1 MIAPAHTHHPRCR
14 QHGVA
19 LVMAMVFLL
28 LLTLIGV
35 TAMNTTS
42 LEEKMAGN
50 LQDKNSAFQAA
61 ETGLRVGE
69 ALIRSWAVGAEPDF
83 TLNTAG
89 YYEPAPAGSTPV
101 WGTVDWKN
109 ACGTAVIC
117 LPANSISGVKTQPR
131 YIIEKLGDVT
141 ASSSTGGSLVA
152 GFAAPAASSGAGA
165 RYRVTAH
172 GTGGTDA
179 AVAELQSVYRK

>member
-1 MIAPAHTHHPRCR
+1 MIALAHPHPSRCR

-35 TAMNTTS
+35 TTMNTTS

-61 ETGLRVGE
+61 EAGLRVGE

-89 YYEPAPAGSTPV
+89 YYEPVAAGSTPV

-141 ASSSTGGSLVA
+141 GSSTGGGSLVA
-152 GFAAPAASSGAGA
+152 GFAAPAAGSSAGTM
-165 RYRVTAH
+165 YRVTAH

>member
-1 MIAPAHTHHPRCR
+1 MIAHEQTHHPRCR

-19 LVMAMVFLL
+19 LVMSMVFLMI
-28 LLTLIGV
+28 LTMIGI
-35 TAMNTTS
+35 TAMTTSS

-50 LQDKNSAFQAA
+50 QQNKHSAFQAA
-61 ETGLRVGE
+61 EAGLRVGE
-69 ALIRSWAVGAEPDF
+69 ALIRTWAVGAEPDF

-89 YYEPAPAGSTPV
+89 YYEPAPAGSAPV

-109 ACGTAVIC
+109 GCGAAVIC

-141 ASSSTGGSLVA
+141 GSSTGGGSLVA
-152 GFAAPAASSGAGA
+152 GFAAPPAASGGATM
-165 RYRVTAH
+165 YRVTAH

>member
-28 LLTLIGV
+28 ILTLIGV
-35 TAMNTTS
+35 TAMSTSS

-61 ETGLRVGE
+61 ESALRVGE

-89 YYEPAPAGSTPV
+89 YYEPAAAGSTPV
-101 WGTVDWKN
+101 WGTVDWKTG
-109 ACGTAVIC
+109 CGAAVIC

-141 ASSSTGGSLVA
+141 ASGTGGSLVA
-152 GFAAPAASSGAGA
+152 GFAAPAAGSNAGA

-172 GTGGTDA
+172 GTGGTNA